1 MTVPVEDAV
10 AGDFPDEASPAGDS
24 AAGPP
29 DDHITDVHVEDAD
42 IRSWQEDFTGLLHLG
57 ALRGWF
63 DWCGHRIMLKTLTTD
78 EELLVAQLIREFEGG
93 MGGMKSYAVATSGLA
108 VEAIDHQPMPAPLG
122 EHPNQTYKWALERFN
137 YARRWYPPTIDAIL
151 DAYLQLEIR
160 QREVMAGL
168 GKGSGLGA
176 SSTPGLSAS
185 SGSLSGADSSAATG

>member
-1 MTVPVEDAV
+1 VTAPVEDAV
-10 AGDFPDEASPAGDS
+10 AGNFPDEASPAGDGT
-24 AAGPP
+24 AGPP
-29 DDHITDVHVEDAD
+29 GDHITEVHVEDAD
-42 IRSWQEDFTGLLHLG
+42 TGGWQEDFTGLLQLG

-93 MGGMKSYAVATSGLA
+93 MGGMKAYATATSALA

-151 DAYLQLEIR
+151 DAYLQLETR
-160 QREVMAGL
+160 QRQVMTSL
-168 GKGSGLGA
+168 GKASGLGA

-185 SGSLSGADSSAATG
+185 SASPSGAESFAATS